1 MREKKRKE
9 KKKRK
14 KETSKH
20 LKTTTTTLRC
30 RYSSFNHPKHAAFF
44 SSSSSDD
51 FVPTFLSSIE
61 LFAFSTSNENSQKK
75 IFLRKKFHTFY
86 FRNVV
91 STYIS
96 SRHTARQTVLDTF
109 LGEGVSKKKYCTSS
123 SSKCKCVP
131 RAAKDIQ
138 RGKGNINA
146 FESCEG
152 DDIERW

>member
-1 MREKKRKE
+1 MYIITYACDRIHGQGARV
-9 KKKRK
+9 
-14 KETSKH
+14 TQGAPG
-20 LKTTTTTLRC
+20 
-30 RYSSFNHPKHAAFF
+30 SSRQNSIIPI
-44 SSSSSDD
+44 
-51 FVPTFLSSIE
+51 VTFLHAYPLE
-61 LFAFSTSNENSQKK
+61 LLLPHPVRLSGQNFFEEK
-75 IFLRKKFHTFY
+75 ISHFLFQECGM
-86 FRNVV
+86 
-91 STYIS
+91 YIS

>member
-1 MREKKRKE
+1 MIKIK
-9 KKKRK
+9 
-14 KETSKH
+14 TSEP
-20 LKTTTTTLRC
+20 KTIWKA
-30 RYSSFNHPKHAAFF
+30 N
-44 SSSSSDD
+44 
-51 FVPTFLSSIE
+51 
-61 LFAFSTSNENSQKK
+61 
-75 IFLRKKFHTFY
+75 
-86 FRNVV
+86 
-91 STYIS
+91 
-96 SRHTARQTVLDTF
+96 TF

>member
-1 MREKKRKE
+1 MRSRAVNNDQSRLDDKE
-9 KKKRK
+9 LNNDI
-14 KETSKH
+14 EEAEIDAPG
-20 LKTTTTTLRC
+20 
-30 RYSSFNHPKHAAFF
+30 SSRQNSIIPI
-44 SSSSSDD
+44 
-51 FVPTFLSSIE
+51 VTFLHAYPLE
-61 LFAFSTSNENSQKK
+61 LLLPQSDFHGK

-86 FRNVV
+86 FRNW
-91 STYIS
+91 YLPDIS